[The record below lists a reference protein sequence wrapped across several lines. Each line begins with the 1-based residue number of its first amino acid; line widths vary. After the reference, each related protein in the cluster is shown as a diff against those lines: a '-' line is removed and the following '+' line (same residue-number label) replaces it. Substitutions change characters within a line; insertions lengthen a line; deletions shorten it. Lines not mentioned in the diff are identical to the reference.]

1 MSWFILCVLPLLLL
15 DALFTRTLWRLPLAL
30 ARLFREAPSGRD
42 GEPRLNPDRP
52 LAGLLR
58 RRVDAAAAGRGD
70 GPAPTRKDGL
80 GFPLDDGMAGG
91 RLRGQVS
98 GGVRRGATKPA
109 AARVT
114 RHVARSCV
122 FSGLRSACAKISHAR
137 LNKRLKV
144 ALFRS
149 FLAQEVHFFHENDSG
164 SLSSRLHADVDRMG
178 LTVALNAN
186 AVTRSSLKAVLMLA
200 AMWRLSCPL
209 AALAC
214 VEIPLMAALQ
224 RRQVGYEKECK
235 EQTQDAMARLQKL
248 CHQSL
253 GGIRIVRSF
262 GGQRDEVQ
270 RFRGELERLRD
281 IGTRAARRKAVL
293 VILRKLGGLCAK
305 TATLLAARRLVADGR
320 LSVGTLLT
328 FLLFRKPV
336 SHCLKEIFVCC
347 GDTLA
352 TVGVVSK
359 VFSYLDRSPRRR
371 PEGDLAPDELRGSV
385 EFRNVTFAYPSAGG
399 DKPALK
405 DVSLVLEAGKVT
417 ALVGPSGSGK
427 TSCVALLKRLYE
439 HQRGDIL
446 LDGRPLHS
454 YQNAYLQ
461 RQVVSVSQNPVLLR
475 GSLRY
480 NVEYGPEALDFRR
493 VREVALRIEAYDLLA
508 KLEADYDA
516 DTERGAASVCLS
528 EGEKQSLALV
538 RALARRP
545 RVLLLDEATS
555 QMDVH
560 AQHAVLEEVAGR
572 GGTVLLVAHR
582 PGGAERAHRVIFL
595 EDGVVTEE
603 GTHEELMARRG
614 RYHALRETLQ
624 HQSS

>member
-58 RRVDAAAAGRGD
+58 YVRPDYLILSAGFGFIVLSVTCDASMPPLQGAATD
-70 GPAPTRKDGL
+70 L
-80 GFPLDDGMAGG
+80 L
-91 RLRGQVS
+91 
-98 GGVRRGATKPA
+98 RRGRTDSDFRSTMGWLA
-109 AARVT
+109 AVSAG
-114 RHVARSCV
+114 SCV